1 MKSRWGCRG
10 LASLIL
16 TAAVVALAFVARGA
30 NTATAS
36 PDVVQAGH
44 DLLETDS
51 SVTYMDLSG
60 DPIPADFFGP
70 GSDPFDGTVALEGVP
85 FDSFGAFSGLFPT
98 DTIVERLQD
107 AGPAF
112 PDTIDIEMVRL
123 ELKSVDPITVTEN
136 GGLDPEAW
144 DLTVQVLEGP
154 DPVQQQG
161 TMTIRHEF
169 ADGGTFDVLLPVEPI
184 LTFRQ
189 VDPPNMVM
197 VLDWHLEGRDPF
209 LFQATG
215 ENWCHTANPL
225 DDPPG
230 HVVVEAAGLT
240 SNFFPGI
247 TCQSPRTKGTVVMTA
262 AGATAHGI
270 RPAENAAAV
279 GGIAELAPGPETS
292 AQESASDGS
301 GWSTG
306 TSAGLAAVLATVLLA
321 LSAGGWYARRR
332 SHR

>member
-1 MKSRWGCRG
+1 MRRLGVVAVG
-10 LASLIL
+10 LAL
-16 TAAVVALAFVARGA
+16 VVGMVVGGMVGKPFGA
-30 NTATAS
+30 TVTAS
-36 PDVVQAGH
+36 PDAVQAGH

-60 DPIPADFFGP
+60 DPIPPDYFGP

-85 FDSFGAFSGLFPT
+85 FDSFGGFSGLLPT

-123 ELKSVDPITVTEN
+123 ELRSVEPITVTWN
-136 GGLDPEAW
+136 GGQDPENW

-169 ADGGTFDVLLPVEPI
+169 ADGGTFDILLPVEPI

-189 VDPPNMVM
+189 VDPPNTVM

-230 HVVVEAAGLT
+230 HVVVEVAGLT

-279 GGIAELAPGPETS
+279 GGIAELPAVAG
-292 AQESASDGS
+292 
-301 GWSTG
+301 TG
-306 TSAGLAAVLATVLLA
+306 TSGMGGATYAVLAAAAVGVLAFAVLATLA
-321 LSAGGWYARRR
+321 VKKWGTRLG
-332 SHR
+332 